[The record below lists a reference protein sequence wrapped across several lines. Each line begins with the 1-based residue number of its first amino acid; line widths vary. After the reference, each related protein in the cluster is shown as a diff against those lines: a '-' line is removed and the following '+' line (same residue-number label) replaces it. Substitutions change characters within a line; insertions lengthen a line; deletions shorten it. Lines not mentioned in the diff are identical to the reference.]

1 MTINLDNPVIFSDGS
16 MIRLNE
22 DNTVTP
28 LEILAKTVDYI
39 RLITEPMDL
48 IPSSRD
54 ANKEILHLEA
64 GDILL
69 TFRDWEL
76 DGKNTFYRVVIKN
89 DELREYLTKLIEYRK
104 EKAKEKAKKDESSIK
119 EACCDEPCGCF

>member
-28 LEILAKTVDYI
+28 LETLTKSVDYI

-48 IPSSRD
+48 IPSGRD
-54 ANKEILHLEA
+54 VNKEVLHLEA

-76 DGKNTFYRVVIKN
+76 DDKNPFYRVVIKN
-89 DELREYLTKLIEYRK
+89 DELREYLTKLTEYRK
-104 EKAKEKAKKDESSIK
+104 EKAEKDKSRIEGP
-119 EACCDEPCGCF
+119 CCDKVCGSF

>member
-28 LEILAKTVDYI
+28 LEVLTKSVDYI

-48 IPSSRD
+48 IPSGRD

-76 DGKNTFYRVVIKN
+76 NEKNIFYRVVIKN
-89 DELREYLTKLIEYRK
+89 DELQEYLTKLIEYRK
-104 EKAKEKAKKDESSIK
+104 EKAKQKNESSIK
-119 EACCDEPCGCF
+119 EACCNEPCGCF

>member
-1 MTINLDNPVIFSDGS
+1 MTINLENPVVFSDGS
-16 MIRLNE
+16 MIKLSE

-28 LEILAKTVDYI
+28 LEVLTKSVDFI

-48 IPSSRD
+48 IPSARD
-54 ANKEILHLEA
+54 ANKEVLHLEA

-76 DGKNTFYRVVIKN
+76 DDKNIFYRIVIKS
-89 DELREYLTKLIEYRK
+89 DELREYLTKLTEYRK
-104 EKAKEKAKKDESSIK
+104 EKSKNEKAQDMGAET
-119 EACCDEPCGCF
+119 CCGTF

>member
-1 MTINLDNPVIFSDGS
+1 MTINLENPVIFSDGS

-28 LEILAKTVDYI
+28 LEILTKSVDCI

-48 IPSSRD
+48 IPSARD
-54 ANKEILHLEA
+54 TNKEILHLEA

-76 DGKNTFYRVVIKN
+76 DEKNIFYRVVIKN

-104 EKAKEKAKKDESSIK
+104 EKSKNEKAQNMGAEV
-119 EACCDEPCGCF
+119 CCGEF

>member
-1 MTINLDNPVIFSDGS
+1 MTLNLDNPVIFSDGS

-28 LEILAKTVDYI
+28 LEVLAKTVDYI

-48 IPSSRD
+48 IPSGRD
-54 ANKEILHLEA
+54 ANKEILHLEP

-76 DGKNTFYRVVIKN
+76 NEKNIFYRVVIKN
-89 DELREYLTKLIEYRK
+89 DELQEYLTKLIEYRK
-104 EKAKEKAKKDESSIK
+104 EKAKNTESSIK

>member
-28 LEILAKTVDYI
+28 LKMLTKAVDYI
-39 RLITEPMDL
+39 RLITEPIDL
-48 IPSSRD
+48 IPSERD
-54 ANKEILHLEA
+54 TNKEILHLEA

-76 DGKNTFYRVVIKN
+76 DEKNIFYRFVIKN
-89 DELREYLTKLIEYRK
+89 NELREYLTKLTEYR
-104 EKAKEKAKKDESSIK
+104 KEKAKKDESSIK
-119 EACCDEPCGCF
+119 QACCDEPCGCF

>member
-28 LEILAKTVDYI
+28 LEILAKAVDYI

-104 EKAKEKAKKDESSIK
+104 EKAQTNKSSIK

>member
-1 MTINLDNPVIFSDGS
+1 MTINLENPVIFSDGS

-22 DNTVTP
+22 DNIVNP
-28 LEILAKTVDYI
+28 LEVLTKSVDFI
-39 RLITEPMDL
+39 RFITEPMDL
-48 IPSSRD
+48 IPSARD

-76 DGKNTFYRVVIKN
+76 DDKNTFYRFVIKS
-89 DELREYLTKLIEYRK
+89 DKLREYLTKLTEYRK
-104 EKAKEKAKKDESSIK
+104 EKAKKDKASV
-119 EACCDEPCGCF
+119 AGVCCDEPCGCF

>member
-1 MTINLDNPVIFSDGS
+1 MTINLENPVVFSDGS
-16 MIRLNE
+16 MIKLGE

-28 LEILAKTVDYI
+28 LEVLTKSVDFI

-48 IPSSRD
+48 IPSARD

-76 DGKNTFYRVVIKN
+76 DDKNAFYRIVIKS
-89 DELREYLTKLIEYRK
+89 DELREYLTKLTECKK
-104 EKAKEKAKKDESSIK
+104 EKSKNAKIQEMRADV
-119 EACCDEPCGCF
+119 CCSEF

>member
-1 MTINLDNPVIFSDGS
+1 MTINLENPVVFSDGS
-16 MIRLNE
+16 MIKLSE

-28 LEILAKTVDYI
+28 LEVLTKSVDFI

-48 IPSSRD
+48 IPSARD
-54 ANKEILHLEA
+54 ANKEVLHLEA

-76 DGKNTFYRVVIKN
+76 DDKNIFYRIVIKS
-89 DELREYLTKLIEYRK
+89 DELREYLTKLTEYRK
-104 EKAKEKAKKDESSIK
+104 EKSKNEKAQDMGAET
-119 EACCDEPCGCF
+119 CCGAF

>member
-48 IPSSRD
+48 IPSARD

-89 DELREYLTKLIEYRK
+89 DELREYLTKLTEYRK
-104 EKAKEKAKKDESSIK
+104 EKAKTNKSSIK
-119 EACCDEPCGCF
+119 EACCDEACGCF

>member
-1 MTINLDNPVIFSDGS
+1 MTINLENPVIFSDGS

-22 DNTVTP
+22 DNIVNP
-28 LEILAKTVDYI
+28 LEVLTKSVDFI
-39 RLITEPMDL
+39 RFITEPMDL
-48 IPSSRD
+48 IPSARD

-76 DGKNTFYRVVIKN
+76 DDKNVFYRIVIKN
-89 DELREYLTKLIEYRK
+89 DELREYLTKLTEYRK
-104 EKAKEKAKKDESSIK
+104 EKSKNEKAQNMRAEVCCGES
-119 EACCDEPCGCF
+119 

>member
-1 MTINLDNPVIFSDGS
+1 MTINLENPVVFSDGS
-16 MIRLNE
+16 MIKLSE

-28 LEILAKTVDYI
+28 LEVLTKNVDNV

-48 IPSSRD
+48 IPSARD
-54 ANKEILHLEA
+54 ANKKVLHLEA

-76 DGKNTFYRVVIKN
+76 DDKNAFYRIVIKS
-89 DELREYLTKLIEYRK
+89 DELREYLTKLTECKK
-104 EKAKEKAKKDESSIK
+104 EKSKNAKIQEMRADV
-119 EACCDEPCGCF
+119 CCAEF

>member
-1 MTINLDNPVIFSDGS
+1 MTITLENPVIFSDGS

-28 LEILAKTVDYI
+28 LEVLTKSVDFI

-48 IPSSRD
+48 IPSARD
-54 ANKEILHLEA
+54 TNKEILHLEA

-76 DGKNTFYRVVIKN
+76 DEKNVFYRVVIKN
-89 DELREYLTKLIEYRK
+89 DELREYLTKVAEYRK
-104 EKAKEKAKKDESSIK
+104 EKAEKDKSRTEGV
-119 EACCDEPCGCF
+119 CCNEPCGSF